1 MSELNKHEHFSEYDS
16 MATEE
21 LQEIL
26 CKHADGELETEPD
39 TDELYYIMEVL
50 SERRSQANPQAF
62 QSDEEA
68 LADFRKQ
75 HMPNENKGKETKP
88 IRLPNRL
95 LRIAAVVAIAVFV
108 AAMGMT
114 VTAQAFRVDIWSKFA
129 SWTKEI
135 FRFTDTPQETDPQ
148 PPEKVYNAELDSLRD
163 ALEQNGVTEA
173 LVPDWMPEGYK
184 NIDLK
189 VTSSPRVLNLNAI
202 YELNDE
208 RLIIKI
214 RRTIGVQATQ
224 VEKNDDL
231 LEVYPAN
238 GVDYYI
244 FSNTETLQAA
254 WSIGEFECIITGKL
268 ILEEMKAMIDSI

>member
-1 MSELNKHEHFSEYDS
+1 MSELNQRFSEYDS

-26 CKHADGELETEPD
+26 RKHADGELETEPD
-39 TDELYYIMEVL
+39 TDELYCIMEVL
-50 SERRSQANPQAF
+50 SERRQQTDPLAF
-62 QSDEEA
+62 QSDTQA
-68 LADFRKQ
+68 LAQFRKQ
-75 HMPNENKGKETKP
+75 YAPKEAQKKKP
-88 IRLPNRL
+88 KLSTRL
-95 LRIAAVVAIAVFV
+95 LRTAAVVAIVVFV

-114 VTAQAFRVDIWSKFA
+114 VTAEAFHVDIWGKFA

-135 FRFTDTPQETDPQ
+135 FRFTDTPQETAPQ
-148 PPEKVYNAELDSLRD
+148 PPEKAYNAELDSLRD

-173 LVPDWMPEGYK
+173 LVPDWMPDGYVSK
-184 NIDLK
+184 DLK
-189 VTSSPRVLNLNAI
+189 VISTPRVLNISAVYI
-202 YELNDE
+202 KNDME
-208 RLIIKI
+208 LIIKI
-214 RRTIGVQATQ
+214 RRTIGVQAAQ

-254 WSIGEFECIITGKL
+254 WSIGEFECIITG
-268 ILEEMKAMIDSI
+268 IITPEEIKAMINSI